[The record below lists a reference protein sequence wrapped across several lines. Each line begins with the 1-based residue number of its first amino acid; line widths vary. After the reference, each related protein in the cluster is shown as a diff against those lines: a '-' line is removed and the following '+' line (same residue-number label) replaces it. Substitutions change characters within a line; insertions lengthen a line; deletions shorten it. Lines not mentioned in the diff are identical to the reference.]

1 MLDIESLA
9 APLAEDAPSGSD
21 LEYDP
26 VFLALEQV
34 GAGKP
39 EQQYGDHIVA
49 AEGPDWR
56 AVQEHA
62 RNLAGR
68 TRDLRVAVWLT
79 RCEARL
85 SGLHGALQGLQL
97 VQRLLAAQWDTVHPQ
112 LDATD
117 HDDPTMRMNA
127 LAPLVAVD
135 AALDDLRAA
144 ALAGDRGGLTL
155 RDLELGLGKDEP
167 RSGESAPSETGVR
180 QALAA
185 ALQQQPALGDA
196 IAAGTQA
203 MRDAAKLLDDKVGT
217 AAPEFRPLHKLL
229 QALDDAARAALGTGS
244 SMADGDAAPA
254 ADSGAGGGGG
264 RAAISAP
271 GTIANREDA
280 ARMLERVCD
289 WFDRHEPSHPAP
301 LLIRRA
307 QRLMSKSFIEIIRD
321 LAPDGLSQIERLAGS
336 ENEN

>member
-9 APLAEDAPSGSD
+9 SPIAEDAPSGAD

-26 VFLALEQV
+26 VFMQLEQA

-39 EQQYGDHIVA
+39 EQQYGDHIVP

-56 AVQEHA
+56 TVQEHA
-62 RNLAGR
+62 KDLAAR
-68 TRDLRVAVWLT
+68 TRDLRIAVWLA
-79 RCEARL
+79 RSEARL
-85 SGLHGALQGLQL
+85 NGLHGAMQGLQL
-97 VQRLLAAQWDTVHPQ
+97 VQRLLSEQWATVHPQ
-112 LDATD
+112 LDASD
-117 HDDPTMRMNA
+117 YDDPTMRMNA
-127 LAPLVAVD
+127 LAPMVAID
-135 AALDDLRAA
+135 ALIADLRAA
-144 ALAGDRGGLTL
+144 PLAGDRGGITL

-167 RSGESAPSETGVR
+167 RDGESAPSESGVR

-185 ALQQQPALGDA
+185 ALQQQPALGEA
-196 IAAGTQA
+196 IAAGTEA
-203 MRDAAKLLDDKVGT
+203 VRSVAKLLDDKVGT
-217 AAPEFRPLHKLL
+217 AAPEFRPLQKLL
-229 QALDDAARAALGTGS
+229 HMLDDATKAALGQGETG
-244 SMADGDAAPA
+244 ADGTAAA
-254 ADSGAGGGGG
+254 AAAGTGGVAV
-264 RAAISAP
+264 AAIAAP
-271 GTIANREDA
+271 GTIATREDA

-321 LAPDGLSQIERLAGS
+321 LAPDGLSQIERLAGT

>member
-9 APLAEDAPSGSD
+9 SPIAEDAPSGAD

-26 VFLALEQV
+26 VFLQLELA

-56 AVQEHA
+56 TVQEHA
-62 RNLAGR
+62 KDLAAR
-68 TRDLRVAVWLT
+68 TRDLRVAVWLA
-79 RCEARL
+79 RSEARL
-85 SGLHGALQGLQL
+85 NGLQGAMQGLQL
-97 VQRLLAAQWDTVHPQ
+97 VQRLLSEQWTTVHPQ
-112 LDATD
+112 LDASD

-127 LAPLVAVD
+127 LAPMVAID
-135 AALDDLRAA
+135 ALIADLRAA
-144 ALAGDRGGLTL
+144 PLAGDRGGITL

-167 RSGESAPSETGVR
+167 RDGESVPSESGVR
-180 QALAA
+180 QALSA
-185 ALQQQPALGDA
+185 ALQHQPALGEA
-196 IAAGTQA
+196 ITAGTRA
-203 MRDAAKLLDDKVGT
+203 MREAAKLLDDKVGT
-217 AAPEFRPLHKLL
+217 AAPEFRPLQKLL
-229 QALDDAARAALGTGS
+229 QMLDEATNAAQGVASEAAADDDATAAAGS
-244 SMADGDAAPA
+244 VGVAGAPR
-254 ADSGAGGGGG
+254 S
-264 RAAISAP
+264 ISAP
-271 GTIANREDA
+271 GTISSREDA